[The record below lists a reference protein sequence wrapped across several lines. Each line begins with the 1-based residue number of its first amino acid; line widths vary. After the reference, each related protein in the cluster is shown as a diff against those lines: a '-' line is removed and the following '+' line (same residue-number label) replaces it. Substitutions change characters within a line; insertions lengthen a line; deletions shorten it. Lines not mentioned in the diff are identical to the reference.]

1 MADNPALLSLLGLCK
16 KANKLSCGHDA
27 AVDAIRSGDAEICLL
42 SSDSSQRLRDEIE
55 REISMSKHEIPF
67 SITESTMDE
76 IGHAI
81 RLRSAVIT
89 VNDSGFAKSVSKLIQ
104 NQRREENEC

>member
-1 MADNPALLSLLGLCK
+1 MADNTALLSLLGLCK

-27 AVDAIRSGDAEICLL
+27 AVDAIRSGGAEICLL

-55 REISMSKHEIPF
+55 REISMSKRDVQLF
-67 SITESTMDE
+67 VTDSTMDE

-89 VNDSGFAKSVSKLIQ
+89 VNDSGFAKSVSKLIH

>member
-1 MADNPALLSLLGLCK
+1 MADKTALLSLLGICK

-27 AVDAIRSGDAEICLL
+27 AVEAIRSGRAEICLM
-42 SSDSSQRLRDEIE
+42 SSDSSQRLRDEME
-55 REISMSKHEIPF
+55 REISMSK
-67 SITESTMDE
+67 SKSLLCVTDSTMDE

-104 NQRREENEC
+104 NERREENEC

>member
-1 MADNPALLSLLGLCK
+1 MANNPALLSLLGLCK

-42 SSDSSQRLRDEIE
+42 SIDSSQRLRDEIK